1 MSAPLGL
8 TETDRAN
15 AALAH
20 IGEPAIVSL
29 DDAGRAAARECKR
42 HFADVRD
49 QLLRR
54 ANWQFAKASAA
65 PAAIGAPADGVYLFR
80 YPMPTD
86 CIAVR
91 AIRDARENDW
101 EVRHA
106 DTDGDPRVMVDSD
119 IEAPLIFY
127 TRRVTNP
134 AQWDE
139 LFREVFDLT
148 LAARVNPKIG
158 RDKTLTERLKNEAE
172 TRLLSA
178 RQREIRER
186 APERVTRET
195 SWTRVRRGGFY
206 RGDKLKG

>member
-1 MSAPLGL
+1 MSAPIGQ

-29 DDAGRAAARECKR
+29 DDTGRAAARECKR
-42 HFADVRD
+42 HFAAVRD
-49 QLLRR
+49 QFLRK
-54 ANWQFAKASAA
+54 ANWQFAKASAS
-65 PAAIGAPADGVYLFR
+65 PATVGAPVDNAYLYR

-86 CIAVR
+86 CLAVR
-91 AIRDARENDW
+91 AIRDAREGEW

-106 DTDGDPRVMVDSD
+106 GNDGDPRVMVDSD

-139 LFREVFDLT
+139 LFCEVFDLA
-148 LAARVNPKIG
+148 LAARVNPNIG
-158 RDKTLTERLKNEAE
+158 RDKSLTERLKNEAE